1 VPTLEPKWPACGPL
15 LPGLGEGGG
24 SPRGDWWGTS
34 SDARPEAD
42 VWGDKFEGDNIW
54 NPPPKGGN
62 RCQGDNPSRGTLRS
76 YIGTLCSA
84 LVTPCINALTR
95 QACVHVLRTRAANHF
110 CSHESREWSR
120 IGEVGI
126 TRDWRL
132 YAAARADAQRHRHGV
147 RRIRPMTDQPANRC
161 RPCRCQPAKRRQRF

>member
-1 VPTLEPKWPACGPL
+1 MPTLEPKWPACGPL
-15 LPGLGEGGG
+15 LPGLGEGGV
-24 SPRGDWWGTS
+24 
-34 SDARPEAD
+34 RPEATGGGQ
-42 VWGDKFEGDNIW
+42 VRTPAQRRTCGGTSLRGTTFRT
-54 NPPPKGGN
+54 PAKGGN

-76 YIGTLCSA
+76 YIGTLCPA

-120 IGEVGI
+120 IGKVGT